1 MIAKVKQG
9 RMEGLDLLKCI
20 SCIGVV
26 SLHIF
31 QQGEGDV
38 NRIAFFCFGYSI
50 PIFFYGKRL
59 PASFEERNTSILH
72 FSKRSGC
79 DSFCFLVEFCME
91 PVSIYI

>member
-50 PIFFYGKRL
+50 PIFL
-59 PASFEERNTSILH
+59 W
-72 FSKRSGC
+72 
-79 DSFCFLVEFCME
+79 
-91 PVSIYI
+91 

>member
-31 QQGEGDV
+31 
-38 NRIAFFCFGYSI
+38 NR
-50 PIFFYGKRL
+50 
-59 PASFEERNTSILH
+59 EREMLI
-72 FSKRSGC
+72 
-79 DSFCFLVEFCME
+79 E
-91 PVSIYI
+91 

>member
-9 RMEGLDLLKCI
+9 RMEGLDILKCI

-31 QQGEGDV
+31 QQGEGDA
-38 NRIAFFCFGYSI
+38 NGIAFSVLAILFQS
-50 PIFFYGKRL
+50 FYGKWL
-59 PASFEERNTSILH
+59 PASFEERNTTVLY

-79 DSFCFLVEFCME
+79 DSFCFLVESCME
-91 PVSIYI
+91 PVSICI